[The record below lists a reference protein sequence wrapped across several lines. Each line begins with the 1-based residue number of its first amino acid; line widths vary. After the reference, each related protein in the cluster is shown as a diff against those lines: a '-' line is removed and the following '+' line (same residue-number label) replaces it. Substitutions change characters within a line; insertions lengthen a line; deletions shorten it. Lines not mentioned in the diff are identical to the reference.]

1 MKLVYFFN
9 KRKIVLMF
17 YDVAAEAVN
26 DDQVRVWYQQS
37 SSLLKILQFFYE
49 LLLFDDKTAIRYF

>member
-17 YDVAAEAVN
+17 YDIAAEAVI
-26 DDQVRVWYQQS
+26 DDQVRV
-37 SSLLKILQFFYE
+37 
-49 LLLFDDKTAIRYF
+49 

>member
-26 DDQVRVWYQQS
+26 DDQVRV
-37 SSLLKILQFFYE
+37 
-49 LLLFDDKTAIRYF
+49 